1 MEGRDSM
8 DTFASRLRSDRQ
20 RVGLTVQQLADGT
33 GISFSYIT
41 KIETGRA
48 GKGISPEIVTT
59 LAKRLDCDVLEYL
72 FLSDVV
78 PAPLNVLLSNERSRS
93 FLRRLLN
100 SPMKASSWDRLQSIL
115 AESHES
121 YSTSRSKAPSPVS
134 DSQRTSVA

>member
-1 MEGRDSM
+1 M

-20 RVGLTVQQLADGT
+20 RVGLTVRQLADGT

-78 PAPLNVLLSNERSRS
+78 PAPLNVLLSNERSRA

-121 YSTSRSKAPSPVS
+121 YSTSRSKASSRVS
-134 DSQRTSVA
+134 KSQRTSVA